1 MNHPASMTLL
11 SKRRGIFRASG
22 WDLPGQWMATTMQ
35 LAPFT
40 TLQILRPRHLLL
52 CCGPANLISRTCLSV
67 TSSTGGMSCGDPAAG
82 TFDPNALLPDL
93 WEPGAEDQVRAA
105 MGMVVLLVA
114 AMWGAL

>member
-1 MNHPASMTLL
+1 
-11 SKRRGIFRASG
+11 
-22 WDLPGQWMATTMQ
+22 
-35 LAPFT
+35 
-40 TLQILRPRHLLL
+40 
-52 CCGPANLISRTCLSV
+52 
-67 TSSTGGMSCGDPAAG
+67 MSCGDPAAG